1 MSNQERAA
9 KMSQE
14 EIVALLDSYQNLSA
28 RFDKT
33 QLQLDWLKRQL
44 FGAKSER
51 HLVSEVS
58 RQLTLGEM
66 PPADPQIQATV
77 EIPAHKR
84 GRKSQTESDS
94 EGDLRFDESV
104 PVERIVLPAPVAA
117 AEREQYEQIGEKT
130 TRKLAQRPGS
140 YVILEYVRPVLKKKA
155 DAEAIADEII
165 CATAPAM
172 VLDRSFADVSLLAGI
187 LIDKFLYHLPLY
199 RQHQRM
205 AAGGV
210 HISRGSLTNWV
221 HRCAELLAPIDAAQL
236 ASILASS
243 VLAMDETPL
252 KVGLEKGKPPG
263 RGKMAT
269 GYFWPVYGDRHEVC
283 FHFAP
288 TRSHSV
294 VPSLLA
300 DFKGTLLTD
309 GYEAYTQYASK
320 AAAVRHAACWVHT
333 RRGFEKALD
342 SDHELADEALVRI
355 GLLYEIESAL
365 KKSAASPQK
374 VLARRAVESKP
385 AVEAFFK
392 WLQDLQ
398 TERALLPTS
407 PFAKAMAYALEREAG
422 LKVFL
427 EDPSVSLDTN
437 HLERQIRPV
446 AIGRKNWLFCWT
458 EIGARYAGVVQGL
471 LSTCRLQ
478 GVDPYTYLVDVL
490 QRVQDHPARE
500 VADLTPRLWKAR
512 FAGAPLQSDL
522 DRLPKSL
529 EAASRQDGGD

>member
-1 MSNQERAA
+1 MSNEERAA
-9 KMSQE
+9 EMSQE
-14 EIVALLDSYQNLSA
+14 EIVSLLESYQHLST

-33 QLQLDWLKRQL
+33 QQQLDWLKRQL

-51 HLVSEVS
+51 HVLLSES

-66 PPADPQIQATV
+66 PVTDPQVHATV
-77 EIPAHKR
+77 EVPAHRR
-84 GRKSQTESDS
+84 GRKAETEAHGDS
-94 EGDLRFDESV
+94 DLRFDDSV
-104 PVERIVLPAPVAA
+104 PVERIVLPAPVPA
-117 AEREQYEQIGEKT
+117 AERDQYEQIGEKT
-130 TRKLAQRPGS
+130 TWKLAQRPGS
-140 YVILEYVRPVLKKKA
+140 HVILEYVRPVLKKKA
-155 DAEAIADEII
+155 AADAIADEIV
-165 CATAPAM
+165 CAAPPAM
-172 VLDRSFADVSLLAGI
+172 VLDRSFADVSLLSGI

-221 HRCAELLAPIDAAQL
+221 HRSAELLAPIHGAQL
-236 ASILASS
+236 TSILASS

-252 KVGLEKGKPPG
+252 KVGLKKGKPPG
-263 RGKMAT
+263 RSKMAT
-269 GYFWPVYGDRHEVC
+269 GYFWPVYGDSHEVC

-288 TRSHSV
+288 TRAHSV
-294 VPSLLA
+294 VPALLA

-309 GYEAYTQYASK
+309 GYEAYAKYASK
-320 AAAVRHAACWVHT
+320 SAAVRHAACWVHT

-342 SDHELADEALVRI
+342 SDRELADEALVRI
-355 GLLYEIESAL
+355 GRLYELESAM
-365 KKSAASPQK
+365 KKGAPNPEK

-385 AVEAFFK
+385 EVEAFFE
-392 WLQDLQ
+392 WLRELQ
-398 TERALLPTS
+398 VKHALLPTS

-427 EDPSVSLDTN
+427 ENPAVPLDTN

-458 EIGARYAGVVQGL
+458 EVGAQHAGVVQGL

-490 QRVQDHPARE
+490 QRVQSHPASA
-500 VADLTPRLWKAR
+500 VADLTPRLWKDR
-512 FAGAPLQSDL
+512 FAGDPLRSDL
-522 DRLPKSL
+522 DRLPK
-529 EAASRQDGGD
+529 